1 MIEEYGDYTI
11 VVAANGRMFTAKVVP
26 TAKVTLIQRGPTP
39 VAEFDEFDV
48 VQRASR
54 AAPSAAVNAAKL
66 LIAH

>member
-11 VVAANGRMFTAKVVP
+11 VVAPNGRMFTAKVVP

-39 VAEFDEFDV
+39 VAEFDECAV

-54 AAPSAAVNAAKL
+54 ITPAAAVYAVKRL
-66 LIAH
+66 MPM